1 MHQVLPPKAQRNK
14 RVSSVIFLT
23 RDSECTLNVSLNVA
37 ESLRQ
42 PPSEFLIL
50 SFLSKGRHRPY
61 VFSYE
66 WCTEYNSF
74 RSADIR
80 SHRRYADVDS

>member
-1 MHQVLPPKAQRNK
+1 VK

-23 RDSECTLNVSLNVA
+23 RDSVCTLDIGFNVA

-50 SFLSKGRHRPY
+50 SFLSKGRHRLY

-66 WCTEYNSF
+66 WSTEYSSF
-74 RSADIR
+74 RSADR
-80 SHRRYADVDS
+80 GYHRRRCADVDS